1 MSSKSANKSKTTKAK
16 LDRPFSPAIQ
26 RQAQE
31 IAAGYRIVIQPD
43 DEVGYLGRVME
54 MPLVMADG
62 ASPQVCYDQVR
73 EAAVGAIAT
82 MLELGQ
88 IPPAAADQK
97 RTLQINVRVTEDERM
112 RLEDAARKHGFRGVS
127 DFVRTTALAK
137 SG

>member
-1 MSSKSANKSKTTKAK
+1 MSSKSANESKKTKAK
-16 LDRPFSPAIQ
+16 LNRPFPPAIR
-26 RQAQE
+26 RQAEE

-43 DEVGYLGRVME
+43 EEVGYLGRVME

-62 ASPQVCYDQVR
+62 ASPQSCYEQVH
-73 EAAVGAIAT
+73 EAAVGAVAT